1 MRIDGN
7 IPAQDAQATDGTRRT
22 AAEATGRTSGSLLP
36 KSTSSD
42 RVELSGDA
50 ALLAGALR
58 AANAASDVRSDRV
71 EAARERLQQGRVG
84 ADPLS
89 LADAILRE
97 LLP

>member
-7 IPAQDAQATDGTRRT
+7 IPAQDAQATDSTRRT
-22 AAEATGRTSGSLLP
+22 ASEGSGRANGPLAP
-36 KSTSSD
+36 KSWSSD
-42 RVELSGDA
+42 RVELSGDV

-58 AANAASDVRSDRV
+58 AASAAGDVRTDRV
-71 EAARERLQQGRVG
+71 EAAREKLQQGRIG

-89 LADAILRE
+89 LADAILRD